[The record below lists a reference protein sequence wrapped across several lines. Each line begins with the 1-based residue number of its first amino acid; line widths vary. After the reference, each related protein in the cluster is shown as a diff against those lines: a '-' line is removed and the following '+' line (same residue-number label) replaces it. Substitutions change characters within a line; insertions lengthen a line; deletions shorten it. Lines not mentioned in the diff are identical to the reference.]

1 MRIDPK
7 PPVPPV
13 AAKPVREQAAP
24 RPPADRAAVV
34 ELSDASATA
43 EAARQ
48 DSAARVSELRLQI
61 ERGTYQVDLDKLAAR
76 LADEELVLT

>member
-24 RPPADRAAVV
+24 KAQEDPAAVV
-34 ELSDASATA
+34 ELSGAGVAAD
-43 EAARQ
+43 AARR
-48 DSAARVSELRLQI
+48 SSEARVSEIRVQI
-61 ERGTYQVDLDKLAAR
+61 ERGTYQVDMEKLAAR
-76 LADEELVLT
+76 LAEQELILT